1 MARAV
6 PAAVAGLRVDTLTL
20 DRGIENKH
28 HEEFGVDTYFC
39 DPHSPWQK
47 PLVEQSI
54 GLLRRWFIPKGTDMR
69 TVSEEQLQEYFAVL
83 NNKWRK
89 SLGYRSA
96 IEASLERGIMK
107 QPKPLSLA
115 AIPEVAF
122 HPRI

>member
-1 MARAV
+1 MQ
-6 PAAVAGLRVDTLTL
+6 LH
-20 DRGIENKH
+20 KK
-28 HEEFGVDTYFC
+28 FGVATYFC

-54 GLLRRWFIPKGTDMR
+54 GLLRRWFIPKGTDLR
-69 TVSEEQLQEYFAVL
+69 DVSEEQLQECFSVL

-96 IEASLERGIMK
+96 IEASVERGIMK
-107 QPKPLSLA
+107 QPTAVSLSA
-115 AIPEVAF
+115 TIPEVAF